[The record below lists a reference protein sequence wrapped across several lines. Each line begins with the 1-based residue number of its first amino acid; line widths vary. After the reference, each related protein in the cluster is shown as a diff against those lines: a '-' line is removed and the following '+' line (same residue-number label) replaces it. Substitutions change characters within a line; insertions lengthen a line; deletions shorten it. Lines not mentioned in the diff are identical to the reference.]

1 MEMSEQVD
9 VLAKAL
15 SKAQGE
21 MGGAVKDSS
30 NPFFKSSYADLGSVI
45 AAIKDSFAANGL
57 SYTQF
62 PIRDEAG
69 AGVETILMH
78 ESGQWIKSSYT
89 LPLAKFDAQSAG
101 SCLTYARR
109 YALQAIAGIPAV
121 DDDGN
126 QATASA
132 PQYRPAPAPA
142 PAPQAPLARKPK
154 AQKVPEAVKEEAGAK
169 NITVNGKQYGPLV
182 TCKEIND
189 CIDHI
194 ALEQWKEDNI
204 AALKIMSQDH
214 KDLNG
219 IITAAFQARKKAI
232 NEEDIP
238 F

>member
-1 MEMSEQVD
+1 MEMSEQID
-9 VLAKAL
+9 ALSKAL

-21 MGGAVKDSS
+21 MGGAVKDAS
-30 NPFFKSSYADLGSVI
+30 NPFYQSSYADLGSVI
-45 AAIKDSFAANGL
+45 RAIKESFANNGL

-62 PIRDEAG
+62 PVRDEAG

-126 QATASA
+126 QATAA
-132 PQYRPAPAPA
+132 APAE
-142 PAPQAPLARKPK
+142 PLPKPARKPK
-154 AQKVPEAVKEEAGAK
+154 AQKTPENVQQEAKTK
-169 NITVNGKQYGPLV
+169 NIMVNSKEYGPLI
-182 TCKEIND
+182 TCQEINACVD
-189 CIDHI
+189 DI

-204 AALKIMSQDH
+204 TALKLMSQNH
-214 KDLNG
+214 AELNG
-219 IITAAFQARKKAI
+219 IINAAFLARKKAI
-232 NEEDIP
+232 AEDVP

>member
-1 MEMSEQVD
+1 MEMSEQID
-9 VLAKAL
+9 ALAKAL

-62 PIRDEAG
+62 PVREENA

-78 ESGQWIKSSYT
+78 ESGQWIKSSYM

-126 QATASA
+126 QANAA
-132 PQYRPAPAPA
+132 APAAPPA
-142 PAPQAPLARKPK
+142 ARKPK
-154 AQKVPEAVKEEAGAK
+154 AQKVPEMVSQEAQTK
-169 NITVNGKQYGPLV
+169 SITVNGKEYGPLT

-189 CIDHI
+189 CIDHVQ
-194 ALEQWKEDNI
+194 LEQWKQDNI
-204 AALKIMSQDH
+204 TALKLIAQYH
-214 KDLNG
+214 ADLNG
-219 IITAAFQARKKAI
+219 IINAAFQARKKSI
-232 NEEDIP
+232 TEEDIP

>member
-1 MEMSEQVD
+1 MEMSEQID
-9 VLAKAL
+9 ALSKAL

-21 MGGAVKDSS
+21 MGGAVKDAN

-45 AAIKDSFAANGL
+45 KAIKEAFTPNGL
-57 SYTQF
+57 SYTQI
-62 PIRDEAG
+62 PVRDEAG

-89 LPLAKFDAQSAG
+89 LPLAKFDVQSAG

-126 QATASA
+126 QATAA
-132 PQYRPAPAPA
+132 APAEP
-142 PAPQAPLARKPK
+142 PPKPARKPK
-154 AQKVPEAVKEEAGAK
+154 AQKTPENVQQEAKTK
-169 NITVNGKQYGPLV
+169 NIMVNGKEYGPLI
-182 TCKEIND
+182 TCQEINACVD
-189 CIDHI
+189 DI

-204 AALKIMSQDH
+204 TALKLMSQNH
-214 KDLNG
+214 SELNG
-219 IITAAFQARKKAI
+219 IINAAFLARKKAI
-232 NEEDIP
+232 AEDVP

>member
-1 MEMSEQVD
+1 MEMSEKID
-9 VLAKAL
+9 ALAKAL
-15 SKAQGE
+15 SAAQGE
-21 MGGAVKDSS
+21 MGGAVKDAS

-45 AAIKDSFAANGL
+45 KAIKESFANNGL

-62 PIRDEAG
+62 PVRDEAG

-78 ESGQWIKSSYT
+78 ESGQWIKSHYT

-126 QATASA
+126 QANASA
-132 PQYRPAPAPA
+132 PAAPP
-142 PAPQAPLARKPK
+142 PPPARKPK
-154 AQKVPEAVKEEAGAK
+154 AQKTPENVKQEAQGK
-169 NITVNGKQYGPLV
+169 NITVNGKEYGPIT

-189 CIDHI
+189 LIDEVQM
-194 ALEQWKEDNI
+194 EQWKADNI
-204 AALKIMSQDH
+204 TALKLIKQNH
-214 KDLNG
+214 ADLNG
-219 IITAAFQARKKAI
+219 IINSAFAARKKAI
-232 NEEDIP
+232 RDEDIP

>member
-9 VLAKAL
+9 ALSKAL

-21 MGGAVKDSS
+21 MGGAVKDSN

-45 AAIKDSFAANGL
+45 RAIKDAFTANGL

-132 PQYRPAPAPA
+132 PQAQPAPAPA
-142 PAPQAPLARKPK
+142 PARKPK
-154 AQKVPEAVKEEAGAK
+154 AQKTPENVQQEAKGK
-169 NITVNGKQYGPLV
+169 NIMVNGKEYGPLI
-182 TCKEIND
+182 TCNEINA
-189 CIDHI
+189 CVDHI

-204 AALKIMSQDH
+204 TALKLMSQNH

-219 IITAAFQARKKAI
+219 IINAAFQARKKAI

>member
-9 VLAKAL
+9 ALAKAL

-45 AAIKDSFAANGL
+45 AAIKDSFAANGI

-109 YALQAIAGIPAV
+109 YALQAIAGIPAI

-132 PQYRPAPAPA
+132 PQSRPAPAPT
-142 PAPQAPLARKPK
+142 PAPSRKPK
-154 AQKVPEAVKEEAGAK
+154 AQQVPQSVKEEAGAK
-169 NITVNGKQYGPLV
+169 AVVVNGKEYGPMI
-182 TCKEIND
+182 TCGEINNCAD
-189 CIDHI
+189 AM
-194 ALEQWKEDNI
+194 ALESWKGDNI
-204 AALKIMSQDH
+204 AALKLIAQNH

-219 IITAAFQARKKAI
+219 IINAAFQARKKAI
-232 NEEDIP
+232 EDDIP

>member
-9 VLAKAL
+9 ALSKAL

-21 MGGAVKDSS
+21 MGGAVKDSN

-45 AAIKDSFAANGL
+45 AAIKDAFTANGL

-126 QATASA
+126 QATAA
-132 PQYRPAPAPA
+132 
-142 PAPQAPLARKPK
+142 APQAQPAPPAKPTRQPKAQRTPENVQQEATAKNIMVNGKEYGPLISCNEINNCHDESALNAWKKENITALKIIGQNHSDLAGIISAALLARKK
-154 AQKVPEAVKEEAGAK
+154 SVTEDVP
-169 NITVNGKQYGPLV
+169 
-182 TCKEIND
+182 
-189 CIDHI
+189 
-194 ALEQWKEDNI
+194 
-204 AALKIMSQDH
+204 
-214 KDLNG
+214 
-219 IITAAFQARKKAI
+219 F
-232 NEEDIP
+232 
-238 F
+238 

>member
-1 MEMSEQVD
+1 MEMSEQID
-9 VLAKAL
+9 ALSKAL

-21 MGGAVKDSS
+21 MGGAVKDAN

-45 AAIKDSFAANGL
+45 KAIKEAFTSNGL

-62 PIRDEAG
+62 PVRDEAG

-126 QATASA
+126 QATAA
-132 PQYRPAPAPA
+132 APAA
-142 PAPQAPLARKPK
+142 PPPKPARKPK
-154 AQKVPEAVKEEAGAK
+154 AQKTPENVQQEANTK
-169 NITVNGKQYGPLV
+169 NIMVNGKEYGPLI
-182 TCKEIND
+182 TCQEINACVD
-189 CIDHI
+189 DI

-204 AALKIMSQDH
+204 TALKLIGQNH
-214 KDLNG
+214 QELAG
-219 IITAAFQARKKAI
+219 IISGALSARKKAI
-232 NEEDIP
+232 AEDVP

>member
-1 MEMSEQVD
+1 MEMSEQID
-9 VLAKAL
+9 ALSKAL

-21 MGGAVKDSS
+21 MGGAVKDAN

-45 AAIKDSFAANGL
+45 KAIKEAFTSNRL

-62 PIRDEAG
+62 PVRDEAG

-126 QATASA
+126 QATAA
-132 PQYRPAPAPA
+132 APAA
-142 PAPQAPLARKPK
+142 PPPKPARKPK
-154 AQKVPEAVKEEAGAK
+154 AQKTPENVQQEAKTK
-169 NITVNGKQYGPLV
+169 NIMVNSKEYGPLI
-182 TCKEIND
+182 TCQEINACVD
-189 CIDHI
+189 DI

-204 AALKIMSQDH
+204 TALKLMSQNH
-214 KDLNG
+214 AELNG
-219 IITAAFQARKKAI
+219 IINAAFLARKKAI
-232 NEEDIP
+232 AEDVP